1 MDQIIKCPVC
11 GEINSAELDYCQK
24 CNTHLRPQ
32 NEAFRPGEL
41 PDKKKNTAELEPILP
56 QWLRDAREQSRQTSQ
71 DDSIESVRPT
81 QSSTPAKS
89 AAPNVDLLAGLQS
102 HASDDSEDETPD
114 WLASITGVSNK
125 SKKTAE
131 TADVHR
137 VEMGGRDDF
146 AQDAESET
154 PSWLASIQ
162 SQPKTEKDELTDWFK
177 EASNQ
182 SDDNSKD
189 WLGQPTAGNTF
200 INEINE
206 PAISDQS
213 PDWLRQMQADE
224 SAKNNPIKAEPSF
237 IANDDGPDWLK
248 GMQPENSAAGEL
260 AQTGQSGLSND
271 DAPDWLKRMGD
282 DQPASASTAD
292 AMPSFSSND
301 ELPSWLNSEA
311 SQEKSQSQKSNPFSE
326 SNVGGNDAPFSLTED
341 TPDWLKPTPSEQ
353 PKTPALRNTS
363 PLKNT
368 SPLWLRETT
377 PGSEAE
383 DVNVPAWLS
392 SDAPVINQPPAIDQ
406 LPTPAETKNDE
417 AEFGDIPSWLK
428 AAAPQ
433 SSIFSEPAVEPEPAF
448 SSDTPDWLSAFK
460 SVEGSQPASP
470 FETETKNDAN
480 LAAPAF
486 TENAFDGGSDAL
498 FTEMPD
504 WLANAS
510 EDPLANAAPLPPTA
524 NNAETLSAGE
534 LPSWV
539 QAMRPVESSSS
550 ARPTVTSSSDQT
562 LESRGALSGLTGVL
576 PAVPGYTP
584 SSKPK
589 AYSILLQATEEQ
601 KSHAFLLE
609 QILSAETEPQPIAS
623 FQPLAV
629 SRPLRWFLAVT
640 VFAMVITVTALGTQL
655 FTMPVLSMTSP
666 SALKGAL
673 DVAQTVP
680 EGAPVLV
687 VMDYQPSHAAELEA
701 AAAPMFDQM
710 DLLRHPKLVFI
721 STNEMGSILAQR
733 LVSLPSLK
741 DRYQGEGQF
750 TNLGYLPGGELGI
763 RAFVQNPL
771 QAKPSDIFQNP
782 SPLQSISVAQF
793 VAVIVLT
800 DNANSGR
807 VWIEQATA
815 ATAPLPFPSPIVL
828 ITSAQAGP
836 MIQPYYV
843 SGQVKGIVNGL
854 YGAAIFEQNNAGRPG
869 TARNYW
875 DAYSLG
881 MLLAMSMLA
890 LGGLWN
896 LALGVR
902 DRSNLRE
909 AKS

>member
-1 MDQIIKCPVC
+1 MDQVIKCPAC

-24 CNTHLRPQ
+24 CNTHLRQ
-32 NEAFRPGEL
+32 QDKAFKPGEL
-41 PDKKKNTAELEPILP
+41 PNKKNTAELEPILP

-71 DDSIESVRPT
+71 DDSIESVRPARP
-81 QSSTPAKS
+81 QQPSQPAAS
-89 AAPNVDLLAGLQS
+89 NVDFLAGLQS
-102 HASDDSEDETPD
+102 HASDDTEDETPD

-125 SKKTAE
+125 AKKAGPE
-131 TADVHR
+131 AADVHR

-146 AQDAESET
+146 ARDAENES
-154 PSWLASIQ
+154 PSWLADIQ

-182 SDDNSKD
+182 ADDNSKD
-189 WLGQPTAGNTF
+189 WLGQSTAGNIF

-206 PAISDQS
+206 PATSDQA

-237 IANDDGPDWLK
+237 TASDDGPDWLK
-248 GMQPENSAAGEL
+248 GMQPENSSAGE
-260 AQTGQSGLSND
+260 GQSGLSND

-282 DQPASASTAD
+282 DQPASAGAAD
-292 AMPSFSSND
+292 VMPSFSSND
-301 ELPSWLNSEA
+301 DLPSWLDSGA
-311 SQEKSQSQKSNPFSE
+311 SQETGQPQKSNPFSE
-326 SNVGGNDAPFSLTED
+326 SGVGGNDAPFSLTED

-377 PGSEAE
+377 PGGEAE
-383 DVNVPAWLS
+383 DANVPAWLS

-406 LPTPAETKNDE
+406 LPTPAETQNDE

-433 SSIFSEPAVEPEPAF
+433 SSIFSEPAVEPEPTF

-470 FETETKNDAN
+470 FETETKNDSN
-480 LAAPAF
+480 LTAPAF

-504 WLANAS
+504 WLSNAS
-510 EDPLANAAPLPPTA
+510 EEPLANSAPFAPVA

-550 ARPTVTSSSDQT
+550 PRSTAASSSDQT
-562 LESRGALSGLTGVL
+562 LESRGALTGLTGVL

-623 FQPLAV
+623 FQPLAA
-629 SRPLRWFLAVT
+629 SRPLRWFIAVT
-640 VFAMVITVTALGTQL
+640 VLAMVITVTALGTQL
-655 FTMPVLSMTSP
+655 FTLPALSMAAP

-687 VMDYQPSHAAELEA
+687 VVDYQPSHAAELEA
-701 AAAPMFDQM
+701 AAAPMLDQM
-710 DLLRHPKLVFI
+710 DLLRHPKLIFI
-721 STNEMGSILAQR
+721 STNEMGSILTQR
-733 LVSLPSLK
+733 LLSLPSLK
-741 DRYQGEGQF
+741 DRYRGEGQF

-771 QAKPSDIFQNP
+771 QAKPLDVSQNP
-782 SPLQSISVAQF
+782 SQLQPISVVQF

-800 DNANSGR
+800 DNANYGR

-815 ATAPLPFPSPIVL
+815 ATSPLPFPAPIVL

-869 TARNYW
+869 TARKYW

-896 LALGVR
+896 LALGTR
-902 DRSNLRE
+902 DRSTLKE
-909 AKS
+909 VK